1 MDSSEKL
8 SAELGKLF
16 EEDQLYRIDHYLGKE
31 LVQNLVKYMRLIVD
45 FLFFLYVTVS
55 HITVFFQLVLRF
67 ANRLFLPLWN
77 RDNIANVQ
85 VMIFS
90 WWLEPFFLFLND
102 KLNFLS

>member
-31 LVQNLVKYMRLIVD
+31 LVQNLVKYATYCELSI
-45 FLFFLYVTVS
+45 FLYATVS
-55 HITVFFQLVLRF
+55 HITLFFQLVLRF